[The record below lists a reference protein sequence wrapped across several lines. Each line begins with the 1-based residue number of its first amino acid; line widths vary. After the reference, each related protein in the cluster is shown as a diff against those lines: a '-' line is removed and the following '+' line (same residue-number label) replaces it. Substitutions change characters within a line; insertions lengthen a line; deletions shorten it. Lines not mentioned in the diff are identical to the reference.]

1 MRLPET
7 LDRRPRRGLTQP
19 GPGAAGTFTSLWGK
33 PAQHFETRH

>member
-7 LDRRPRRGLTQP
+7 LDRKPCRRMAQP
-19 GPGAAGTFTSLWGK
+19 VPGAAGTFTSLWGT